1 MMSTRLRLHHPFS
14 VPNCTNN
21 INYYPPTAL
30 PGDNYC
36 IRRPEKMT
44 IRYTLTK
51 QDNWSQML
59 FGSVTP
65 KDKTR
70 QGSARELAS
79 APIGQNYARIARAML
94 LRKRSRQN
102 AAALGCS
109 GRHHRNDARECNSQG
124 SGSGHRAAGIRVDE
138 VHVIFALH
146 RRLAAQLLELGLC
159 E

>member
-1 MMSTRLRLHHPFS
+1 MMSTRLLLHHPFS
-14 VPNCTNN
+14 VPDCTNN

-36 IRRPEKMT
+36 IRRPKKMT

-51 QDNWSQML
+51 QDNWSRML
-59 FGSVTP
+59 FGT
-65 KDKTR
+65 

-124 SGSGHRAAGIRVDE
+124 SGSGHRAAGLRVN
-138 VHVIFALH
+138 VVFALH